1 MNQTQTITNELL
13 SIVNWT
19 NFQKKKIIK
28 NGNLKK
34 EVQTSMNKLFANGN
48 STYAYAVVLTG
59 CGTIV
64 LVV

>member
-19 NFQKKKIIK
+19 NLKKKIIK

>member
-1 MNQTQTITNELL
+1 MNTEHCQLNKL
-13 SIVNWT
+13 S
-19 NFQKKKIIK
+19 KKKIKK
-28 NGNLKK
+28 NGNFKK

>member
-19 NFQKKKIIK
+19 NFQKKKIKK
-28 NGNLKK
+28 NGNFKK

-48 STYAYAVVLTG
+48 STYAYAFVLTG